1 MKKYVIKA
9 TALAIGALVGGA
21 AVASVNFSASPFV
34 ATTDTFASE
43 LNYAATTG
51 TPISGLTSVKTKL
64 GFGVSSGQTR
74 FIRIDLNGAKLA
86 VGAATAGANAA
97 AGGSVANTLADG
109 TTANAFGNVAVVQ
122 GGNIGDT
129 YVIYQVTGGT
139 NGHAATDITTI
150 VLPSLNVT
158 NGNASAVN
166 VTYALYADAVAAA
179 NQTAGQTL
187 STQAGALFQFG
198 TGVKFKVTTKTATAT
213 VADKYQKFGG
223 SYGPV
228 EVGQFDYGVV
238 TGVSDA
244 TGAQVGLA
252 SLVGANTKVAFT
264 GDFTFTQSATT
275 AANLR
280 LGDTGTCLNPVA
292 LTSIA
297 TNMLSASYTLGT
309 TPINKSLCVTN
320 DTVTNTTPV
329 ALTAQTFSV
338 DFNPVNSSVGTGS
351 TVTDPAATTLGA
363 IARDGTTLT
372 APFVTIHPDY
382 LSRVVL
388 NSSYG
393 ADAAVTASVTAE
405 NGVTCTTSGYSTTL
419 KAKSQLVINV
429 KDICPALSNAGTRLA
444 VTVTVA
450 APRTNID
457 GVYNVMNYDVT
468 TGKTNSLI
476 SYVMVVPGTN

>member
-21 AVASVNFSASPFV
+21 AVASVDFSASPFV

-51 TPISGLTSVKTKL
+51 TAISGAKTVKTKL

-74 FIRIDLNGAKLA
+74 FIRIDLSGAKLA
-86 VGAATAGANAA
+86 VAA
-97 AGGSVANTLADG
+97 AGGDVTNTTSVPAANNFA
-109 TTANAFGNVAVVQ
+109 NVAVVQ
-122 GGNIGDT
+122 GGGVGDT
-129 YVIYQVTGGT
+129 YVIYQVTGAAA
-139 NGHAATDITTI
+139 GHAATDLTTI
-150 VLPSLNVT
+150 VLPNLNVT

-179 NQTAGQTL
+179 NQTAGQSL
-187 STQAGALFQFG
+187 STQSGALFTFG

-213 VADKYQKFGG
+213 VADSYKKFSG

-228 EVGQFDYGVV
+228 EVGQFDFGT
-238 TGVSDA
+238 TGAFDA
-244 TGAQVGLA
+244 TGAAATLA
-252 SLVGANTKVAFT
+252 SLVGANTKVSFT
-264 GDFTFTQSATT
+264 GDFTFTQSTTT
-275 AANLR
+275 ATNLR
-280 LGDTGTCLNPVA
+280 LGDIGTCANGVA

-309 TPINKSLCVTN
+309 TAANKSLCVTN

-329 ALTAQTFSV
+329 ALTAQTFSI
-338 DFNPVNSSVGTGS
+338 DLNPVNSSVGTGS
-351 TVTDPAATTLGA
+351 TVTDPGATTLGA

>member
-21 AVASVNFSASPFV
+21 AVASVDFSASPFV

-51 TPISGLTSVKTKL
+51 TAISGATTVKTKL

-74 FIRIDLNGAKLA
+74 FIRIDLSGAKLA
-86 VGAATAGANAA
+86 AAA
-97 AGGSVANTLADG
+97 AGGNVTNTTSAAVANQFA
-109 TTANAFGNVAVVQ
+109 NVAVVQ
-122 GGNIGDT
+122 GGAIGDT
-129 YVIYQVTGGT
+129 YVIYQVTGVAA
-139 NGHAATDITTI
+139 GHAATDLTSIA
-150 VLPSLNVT
+150 VPALNVT
-158 NGNASAVN
+158 NANASAVN
-166 VTYALYADAVAAA
+166 VSYALYADAVAAA
-179 NQTAGQTL
+179 NQTAGQSL
-187 STQAGALFQFG
+187 STQSGVLFSFG
-198 TGVKFKVTTKTATAT
+198 TGIKFKVTTKTATAT
-213 VADKYQKFGG
+213 VADSYKKFGG
-223 SYGPV
+223 AYGPA
-228 EVGQFDYGVV
+228 EVGQFQFDT
-238 TGVSDA
+238 TGAFDA
-244 TGAQVGLA
+244 TGVAATLTQ
-252 SLVGANTKVAFT
+252 LVGANTKVAFT

-280 LGDTGTCLNPVA
+280 LGDIGTCANGVA

-297 TNMLSASYTLGT
+297 SNMLSASYTLGT
-309 TPINKSLCVTN
+309 TAVNKALCVTN

-338 DFNPVNSSVGTGS
+338 DFNPVNSTAGTGS
-351 TVTDPAATTLGA
+351 SVTDPSAVTLGN

-372 APFVTIHPDY
+372 APFATIHPDY
-382 LSRVVL
+382 LSRIVL

-393 ADAAVTASVTAE
+393 ADAAVTASVAAE
-405 NGVTCTTSGYSTTL
+405 NGATCSGSAYSTTL

-429 KDICPALSNAGTRLA
+429 KDICPSLSSGATRLA

-450 APRTNID
+450 APRSNID
-457 GVYNVMNYDVT
+457 GVYNTMNYDQV

-476 SYVMVVPGTN
+476 SYVLVVPGTN